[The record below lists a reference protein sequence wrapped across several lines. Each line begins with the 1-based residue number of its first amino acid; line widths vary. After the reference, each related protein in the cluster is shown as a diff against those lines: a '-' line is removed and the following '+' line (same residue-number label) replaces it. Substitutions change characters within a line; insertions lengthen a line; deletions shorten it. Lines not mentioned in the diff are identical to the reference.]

1 MDAATW
7 KLWGAGFLNY
17 SKALGGKIADGAI
30 YVGQKT
36 KEGAIYVGQKT
47 KEGAL
52 YVAEKSKPATDKIKE
67 GALYVAEK
75 TKPATDKIKEGAS
88 FVGTKIKETY
98 VETKSKITG
107 EQPPQPQQ
115 QPEGNPQ
122 DQNLVQQENGEV
134 PTTTATTET
143 LDNQQPPSE
152 VPTTMASTETLDNQQ
167 NQNQDNPYPQI

>member
-67 GALYVAEK
+67 GA
-75 TKPATDKIKEGAS
+75 S
-88 FVGTKIKETY
+88 FVGTKIKDTY
-98 VETKSKITG
+98 VVTKSKITG

-122 DQNLVQQENGEV
+122 DQNLVQQENGQP
-134 PTTTATTET
+134 PTTTAT
-143 LDNQQPPSE
+143 
-152 VPTTMASTETLDNQQ
+152 TETLDNQQ